1 MNLNQIS
8 QSVLDV
14 LRNERFLSPDPTTKI
29 GAVLVEGDRIL
40 SKGHNCP
47 FEEIK
52 DLALDGISHEKLFNR
67 NYKIN
72 VMEHAECNCLRRNMY
87 TMYHSNMLLITS
99 TPCLHCA
106 MEIVKH
112 KVKHVGV
119 VGFEPDFN
127 DEKWGSLWKDALE
140 YLSDNEVE
148 IIFYDSEGKI
158 VRRIEEGSIIAG

>member
-8 QSVLDV
+8 QSVLDA
-14 LRNERFLSPDPTTKI
+14 LRNKRFESPDPTTKI

-40 SKGHNCP
+40 SKGCNTP

-52 DLALDGISHEKLFNR
+52 DIACFGLDCYKLSNR
-67 NYKIN
+67 NYKNN
-72 VMEHAECNCLRRNMY
+72 VMEHAECNCLRKNIY
-87 TMYHSNMLLITS
+87 TIYHSTMLLITS

-127 DEKWGSLWKDALE
+127 DPKWGSLWKDALQ
-140 YLSDNEVE
+140 YLTDNEVE

>member
-14 LRNERFLSPDPTTKI
+14 LQNKRSESPDPTTKI
-29 GAVLVEGDRIL
+29 GAVLVEGDRVI
-40 SKGHNCP
+40 SKGCNTP
-47 FEEIK
+47 FPEIEEYCGK
-52 DLALDGISHEKLFNR
+52 EWEKLQNR

-72 VMEHAECNCLRRNMY
+72 VMEHAECNCLRKNLY
-87 TMYHSNMLLITS
+87 NIYHSTILLITS

-112 KVKHVGV
+112 KIKHVGV

-127 DEKWGSLWKDALE
+127 DEKWGSLWKDALQ

-148 IIFYDSEGKI
+148 VIFYDSKGKAL
-158 VRRIEEGSIIAG
+158 RRIEEGSIIAG